1 MARDPKIT
9 RRRAPQLPWQPKHRR
24 SLRGSRQ
31 PDASSAPRIA
41 IRRAPPS
48 AKRDGRRILRRWD
61 RTGEVRALH
70 RAAASG
76 QAPTAA
82 RAVRPQRHQA
92 SVQRAWRAR
101 GRRHAVR
108 GGEGSNAPE
117 MARDDVI
124 RAAQPSAEVGPPA
137 RGEVGDGIAHLRA
150 CVGVYKCQS
159 GSVRGRVGGRAW
171 FEARKTH
178 PWPRRGRP
186 TRRAVAHGW
195 WAQGE
200 SNPRPP
206 VKTGGPG
213 SSQWTLIRER
223 RQ

>member
-9 RRRAPQLPWQPKHRR
+9 RWRGPQLPWQPKDRR

-31 PDASSAPRIA
+31 PDASSRPRIEV
-41 IRRAPPS
+41 RRAPPS

-92 SVQRAWRAR
+92 SVQRAWCAR
-101 GRRHAVR
+101 GQRHAVR
-108 GGEGSNAPE
+108 GGEGGSAPE
-117 MARDDVI
+117 LAGRDVI
-124 RAAQPSAEVGPPA
+124 RAAQPSAEAGPPA
-137 RGEVGDGIAHLRA
+137 REEVLDGIAHLRE

-159 GSVRGRVGGRAW
+159 GSAHGRVGGGRGSRLKKLTSGLV
-171 FEARKTH
+171 EAG
-178 PWPRRGRP
+178 RRVEP
-186 TRRAVAHGW
+186 SPVVE

-213 SSQWTLIRER
+213 SSQWTLIR
-223 RQ
+223 